1 MNMKRYCVGFNTF
14 AVDAQDGVLRD
25 DYELFLADSQAID
38 GNENF
43 TLTIDDNPIGL
54 GGFVEE
60 VTQEEEGQMIGAG
73 HIGDRNV
80 FQFGLC
86 GVTTGVLDCSS
97 DYKEAHLG
105 IMDGKYKHYTIDNAL
120 MVLYALSSAQ
130 KMTLLMHAS
139 TVVNGGKAY
148 LFLAPSGTGK
158 STHSQLWLKNVPFT
172 RLLNDDNPVIT
183 IIDGKAI
190 VSGSPWSGKTPCY
203 INENYPVGALVYI
216 TRAKYNKIH
225 LMSKI
230 EAYGAVLTSAS
241 GKRWERKL
249 ADGIHK
255 TLEFVVGNVPTYRLE
270 CLPDAEAAKVC
281 SEEVKKC

>member
-1 MNMKRYCVGFNTF
+1 MNIKRYCVGFNTF
-14 AVDAQDGVLRD
+14 VVDAEDGILRA
-25 DYELFLADSQAID
+25 DYEKFLAESQSTD

-43 TLTIDDNPIGL
+43 TLTIDGSPIDL
-54 GGFVEE
+54 DGFETE
-60 VTQEEEGQMIGAG
+60 VTQEEEGQLIGAG
-73 HIGDRNV
+73 HIGNRNV
-80 FQFGLC
+80 FRFGLN
-86 GVTTGVLDCSS
+86 GVITGILDCSS
-97 DYKEAHLG
+97 DYKTAHLG
-105 IMDGKYKHYTIDNAL
+105 LIESKLKHYTIDNAL
-120 MVLYALSSAQ
+120 MVLYALSSSQ

-139 TVVNGGKAY
+139 TVVNGGRAY

-203 INENYPVGALVYI
+203 INESYPVGALVYI

-225 LMSKI
+225 RMSKI

-241 GKRWERKL
+241 GKRWDRTI
-249 ADGIHK
+249 ADGVHK
-255 TLEFVVGNVPTYRLE
+255 ALEFVVGNVPIYRLE

-281 SEEVKKC
+281 SGEVTKC

>member
-1 MNMKRYCVGFNTF
+1 MNIKRYCVGFNTF
-14 AVDAQDGVLRD
+14 AVDAEDGVLRD
-25 DYELFLADSQAID
+25 DYEKFLTESQAID

-43 TLTIDDNPIGL
+43 TLSIDGNPIGL

-60 VTQEEEGQMIGAG
+60 VTQEEEGQLIGSG

-80 FQFGLC
+80 FQFGFD
-86 GVTTGVLDCSS
+86 GVIAGILDCTS
-97 DYKEAHLG
+97 DYKTAHLG
-105 IMDGKYKHYTIDNAL
+105 IIDYRLKHYTIDNAL

-158 STHSQLWLKNVPFT
+158 STQSQLWLKNVPFT
-172 RLLNDDNPVIT
+172 RLLTDDNPVIT
-183 IIDGKAI
+183 INDGKAI

-203 INENYPVGALVYI
+203 INESYPVGALVYI
-216 TRAKYNKIH
+216 TRAKYNMIH
-225 LMSKI
+225 RMSKI

-241 GKRWERKL
+241 GKRWDRTI

-255 TLEFVVGNVPTYRLE
+255 ALEYVVGNVPIYRLE

-281 SEEVKKC
+281 SGEVTKC

>member
-1 MNMKRYCVGFNTF
+1 MNIKRYCVGFNTF
-14 AVDAQDGVLRD
+14 AVNMANDVLRD
-25 DYELFLADSQAID
+25 DYDKFLAEGQTID
-38 GNENF
+38 GSEVF
-43 TLTIDDNPIGL
+43 TLTIDETPIAL
-54 GGFVEE
+54 DGFEEE
-60 VTQEEEGQMIGAG
+60 VTQEEEGQLISAG
-73 HIGDRNV
+73 HIGTTNV
-80 FQFGLC
+80 FRFGLD
-86 GVTTGVLDCSS
+86 GVITGMLDCSA
-97 DYKEAHLG
+97 DYKTAHLG
-105 IMDGKYKHYTIDNAL
+105 IVGGRYKHYTTDNAL
-120 MVLYALSSAQ
+120 MVLYALATAQ

-139 TVVNGGKAY
+139 TVVNGGRAY

-183 IIDGKAI
+183 IIDGKVI

-203 INENYPVGALVYI
+203 INESYPVGALVYI

-225 LMSKI
+225 RMSKI

-241 GKRWERKL
+241 GKRWDRTI

-255 TLEFVVGNVPTYRLE
+255 ALEYVVGNVPIYRLE

-281 SEEVKKC
+281 SGEVTKC

>member
-1 MNMKRYCVGFNTF
+1 MNIKRYCVGFNTF
-14 AVDAQDGVLRD
+14 AVEATEKMLRD
-25 DYELFLADSQAID
+25 DYEKFLAESQTMDGSEIFALSID
-38 GNENF
+38 Y
-43 TLTIDDNPIGL
+43 NPIPLDGYE
-54 GGFVEE
+54 EE
-60 VTQEEEGQMIGAG
+60 VSQEEEGQFIGAG
-73 HIGDRNV
+73 HIGGRNI
-80 FQFGLC
+80 FQFGLY
-86 GVTTGVLDCSS
+86 GVITGILDCSA

-105 IMDGKYKHYTIDNAL
+105 FVNAKYTCYTIDNAL
-120 MVLYALSSAQ
+120 MVLYALASAK

-172 RLLNDDNPVIT
+172 RLLNDDNPVIS
-183 IIDGKAI
+183 IIDGKAM

-203 INENYPVGALVYI
+203 INESYPVGALVYI

-225 LMSKI
+225 RMSAI
-230 EAYGAVLTSAS
+230 EAYGSVLTSAS
-241 GKRWERKL
+241 GKRWERTI

-255 TLEFVVGNVPTYRLE
+255 ALEFVAGNVPVYRLE

-281 SEEVKKC
+281 SEEVTKC